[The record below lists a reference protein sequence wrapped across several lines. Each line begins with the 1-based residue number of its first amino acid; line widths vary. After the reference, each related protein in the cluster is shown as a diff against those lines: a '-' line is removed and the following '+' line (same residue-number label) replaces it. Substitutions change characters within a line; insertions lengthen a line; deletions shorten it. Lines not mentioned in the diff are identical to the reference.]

1 MEAWGGGVVI
11 ETFATASSDLAKHG
25 QEELAGGLPQVGSYL
40 VSLLAAGDRAGEGL
54 LLPSVHAHGAED
66 GLGAD
71 GTLRGPR
78 LVAV

>member
-1 MEAWGGGVVI
+1 MQPVYSAARLNCRPHTHTDTEA
-11 ETFATASSDLAKHG
+11 AA
-25 QEELAGGLPQVGSYL
+25 YL
-40 VSLLAAGDRAGEGL
+40 VSLLAAGHGAGEGL

-66 GLGAD
+66 GLRAD

>member
-1 MEAWGGGVVI
+1 MWPNVDGE
-11 ETFATASSDLAKHG
+11 SSRG
-25 QEELAGGLPQVGSYL
+25 GSYL
-40 VSLLAAGDRAGEGL
+40 VSLLAAGHGAGEGL

-66 GLGAD
+66 GLRAD